1 MDEVIQAVQK
11 RASALLDLSK
21 GNEQAVSSRLLPL
34 GMHMF
39 RTQKITDEQAE
50 EMGAIAIALLSLWRT
65 KGAP

>member
-1 MDEVIQAVQK
+1 MQ
-11 RASALLDLSK
+11 
-21 GNEQAVSSRLLPL
+21 
-34 GMHMF
+34 MF